1 MIGWSIANQ
10 QPRIALR
17 AELDDARLVNPL
29 LPNTRS
35 EAAIPL
41 RSRGKVIGA
50 LTVQSDQLNAFDEAT
65 VAVFET
71 MADQV
76 GIAIDNARLFAESQA
91 AYESLTRAYGEQT
104 QTGWANRLLSG
115 QTLGY
120 RSDVSGKV
128 VREEEW
134 LPEMALVYEKGEVVL
149 GSVPAKSGSTAEL
162 VSQPGERFLG
172 VPVMVRNQ
180 IIGVIQGYKPVDGGE
195 WRTDEIEFMKDVAN
209 IVGMTLENARLY
221 EDTQRRAENER
232 IVADVSSRIRESLD
246 VDTVMQ
252 TAVIELQRALGLKDI
267 TIRLGDEHE

>member
-17 AELDDARLVNPL
+17 AELDDARMVNPF
-29 LPNTRS
+29 LPYTRS

-50 LTVQSDQLNAFDEAT
+50 LTVQSDQPNAFDEVT

-76 GIAIDNARLFAESQA
+76 GVAIDNARLFAESQT
-91 AYESLTRAYGEQT
+91 AYESLSRAYGEQT
-104 QTGWANRLLSG
+104 QTGWANQLRSG

-120 RSDVSGKV
+120 RSDVNGKV

-134 LPEMALVYEKGEVVL
+134 LPEMALVYEKGEAVL
-149 GSVPAKSGSTAEL
+149 GSVSAKSGATNESEP
-162 VSQPGERFLG
+162 QPGEIYLG

-180 IIGVIQGYKPVDGGE
+180 IIGVIQGYKPVDGGD
-195 WRTDEIEFMKDVAN
+195 WRADEIEFMKDVAN

-221 EDTQRRAENER
+221 EDTKRRAENER

-267 TIRLGDEHE
+267 TIRLGDTHE

>member
-1 MIGWSIANQ
+1 
-10 QPRIALR
+10 
-17 AELDDARLVNPL
+17 LVNPL

-50 LTVQSDQLNAFDEAT
+50 LTVQSDQPNAFDEAT

-76 GIAIDNARLFAESQA
+76 GVAIDNARLFAESQA
-91 AYESLTRAYGEQT
+91 AYESLSLAYGEQS
-104 QTGWANRLLSG
+104 QTGWAKRMRSG
-115 QTLGY
+115 QNLGY
-120 RSDVSGKV
+120 RSEVSGV
-128 VREEEW
+128 VTREEEW
-134 LPEMALVYEKGEVVL
+134 LPEMALVYEKGEAVL
-149 GSVPAKSGSTAEL
+149 GSVSVKSGAAAETEP
-162 VSQPGERFLG
+162 QADEIFLG
-172 VPVMVRNQ
+172 VPVMVRNE
-180 IIGVIQGYKPVDGGE
+180 IIGVIQGYKPADGGE
-195 WRTDEIEFMKDVAN
+195 WRADEIEFMKDVAN

-267 TIRLGDEHE
+267 TIRLGDTHE